1 MNTFRE
7 AVRNKI
13 FYLLIAVGIFFALSS
28 ELIGLLTVGDR
39 SKVILDVGLASINFF
54 SVLIAIFTGIN
65 LVFKE
70 IDKKTVYF
78 VLTKPVSRSQFI
90 LGKFLGL
97 ALTML
102 GALISMVLIFLLF
115 LKIGGVG
122 IDYRIL
128 VYFLLLYFELLVI
141 ISLSVL
147 FSSVSSPILA
157 SIYIICLYLIGHI
170 VWTFQL
176 FKDKIESVVLKPVAV
191 FLYYILPNLEKF
203 NIKSTIVLKSDI
215 QWDLVG
221 AAIGYGLTY
230 VAAVLLFAIAVFSRK
245 QFK

>member
-13 FYLLIAVGIFFALSS
+13 FYLLIGVGIFFALSS

-39 SKVILDVGLASINFF
+39 AKVIIDVGLASINFF

-70 IDKKTVYF
+70 IDKKTIYF
-78 VLTKPVSRSQFI
+78 VLTKPISRSQFI
-90 LGKFLGL
+90 LGKFFGL
-97 ALTML
+97 AFTML
-102 GALISMVLIFLLF
+102 AALIFMVLIFLLF
-115 LKIGGVG
+115 LKIGSVG

-128 VYFLLLYFELLVI
+128 VYFLLLYVELLVI
-141 ISLSVL
+141 IALSVL

-176 FKDKIESVVLKPVAV
+176 FKDKMESVMMKLVAE

-215 QWDLVG
+215 QWGLVG

-230 VAAVLLFAIAVFSRK
+230 VTAVLLLAMTVFSRK